1 MSVSL
6 NVSRATDSPRIR
18 VRVCLCLHMQ
28 SKGWGRR
35 FGEEMRSDDCCV
47 DTRED
52 RRDSHPLSLLPP
64 LPPLPILSPLSP
76 LSLLSIN
83 EQQESLRSPGYLK
96 DPPG

>member
-47 DTRED
+47 DTRE
-52 RRDSHPLSLLPP
+52 RGQERLP
-64 LPPLPILSPLSP
+64 SPVSP
-76 LSLLSIN
+76 A
-83 EQQESLRSPGYLK
+83 SPAYLVS
-96 DPPG
+96 PVSPVSPVHA